1 MFCVYQKRVVAN
13 QNCTMV
19 DLVVAVAI
27 PYHHEKKTVATP
39 YRHKKA

>member
-1 MFCVYQKRVVAN
+1 LKLQQGNAATSFAAN

-19 DLVVAVAI
+19 VATAI
-27 PYHHEKKTVATP
+27 TYHHEKKTVATP